1 MKVEIKKQ
9 QFITMRVEGNSF
21 EQIAKALSIEK
32 PNLIQWNKE
41 RETRNAINEGLAI
54 RLNDEVRT
62 LEMGKQNRLSAML
75 KIYKKVINEIEQ
87 RDLSDIATDKLIQL
101 SVLLNQKINDQNN
114 SVEIGENEGVITWQG
129 GQYFDLNTLE

>member
-41 RETRNAINEGLAI
+41 RETRKAINEGLAI

-87 RDLSDIATDKLIQL
+87 RDLSNIATDKLIQL

-114 SVEIGENEGVITWQG
+114 SVEIGENEGIVTWQG
-129 GQYFDLNTLE
+129 GEYFDLDTLG

>member
-21 EQIAKALSIEK
+21 EQIAKALYIEK
-32 PNLIQWNKE
+32 SNLIQWNKE

-54 RLNDEVRT
+54 RLNDEVVT
-62 LEMGKQNRLSAML
+62 LEMGKQKRVSAML
-75 KIYKKVINEIEQ
+75 KIFKKVINEIEQ

-114 SVEIGENEGVITWQG
+114 SVEIGENEEVVTWQN

>member
-41 RETRNAINEGLAI
+41 RETRKAINEGLAI

-114 SVEIGENEGVITWQG
+114 SVEIGENEGIVTWQG
-129 GQYFDLNTLE
+129 GEYFDLDTLG

>member
-32 PNLIQWNKE
+32 LNLIQWNKE
-41 RETRNAINEGLAI
+41 RETRNAISEGLAI
-54 RLNDEVRT
+54 RLNDEVRS

-114 SVEIGENEGVITWQG
+114 SVEIGENEGIVTWQG

>member
-21 EQIAKALSIEK
+21 EQIAKALCIEK

-87 RDLSDIATDKLIQL
+87 RDLSDITIDKLIHL
-101 SVLLNQKINDQNN
+101 SVLLNQKINAQNN
-114 SVEIGENEGVITWQG
+114 SVEIGENEGVVTWQG

>member
-114 SVEIGENEGVITWQG
+114 SVEIGENEGVVTWQA
-129 GQYFDLNTLE
+129 GQYFDLDTLG

>member
-41 RETRNAINEGLAI
+41 KETRNAINEGLAI

-114 SVEIGENEGVITWQG
+114 SVEIGENEGVVTWQA
-129 GQYFDLNTLE
+129 GQYFDLDTLG

>member
-1 MKVEIKKQ
+1 MKIEIKKQ

-21 EQIAKALSIEK
+21 EQIAKSLSIEK

-114 SVEIGENEGVITWQG
+114 SVEIGENEGIVTWQG
-129 GQYFDLNTLE
+129 GEYFDLDTLG

>member
-101 SVLLNQKINDQNN
+101 SVLLNQKINAQNN
-114 SVEIGENEGVITWQG
+114 SVEIGENEGVVTWQG
-129 GQYFDLNTLE
+129 GQYFDLDTLG